1 MWHRHFRLCQRSDTS
16 AALNHMPLEEN
27 EMMKVPTIV
36 AAATLALAFAA
47 PMPSFAQ
54 TQFPGAI
61 YVAPDHSMS
70 AKSLIGVMVYNDQHD
85 KIGTIET
92 VMVPPSGGAATA
104 VLSVG
109 DYLGTG
115 KKMVGVPLSH
125 LQLEGK
131 DTMMMAGATKSML
144 ESLPAYNTGGG

>member
-1 MWHRHFRLCQRSDTS
+1 MKKVSTVT
-16 AALNHMPLEEN
+16 AA
-27 EMMKVPTIV
+27 V
-36 AAATLALAFAA
+36 ALALAFAA
-47 PMPSFAQ
+47 PVPGFAQ
-54 TQFPGAI
+54 TQFPGVI

-70 AKSLIGVMVYNDQHD
+70 AKSLIGVTVYNDQHD

-92 VMVPPSGGAATA
+92 VMVQPSGGAATA

-115 KKMVGVPLSH
+115 KKMVGVPLNH

-144 ESLPAYNTGGG
+144 ESLPSYNVGGG